1 MQALGKNVILKR
13 IEKEKKSGLIFT
25 TSEKPDGFYEVVSVG
40 EEVKEVQTGDNV
52 YCHPYHTNNIEVD
65 GQKYEVTSK
74 DQIYAKL

>member
-1 MQALGKNVILKR
+1 MQAIGKNVILKR
-13 IEKEKKSGLIFT
+13 IEKEKKIGIILT
-25 TSEKPDGFYEVVSVG
+25 TSEKTEGFYEVVSIG
-40 EEVKEVQTGDNV
+40 EEVKEVHPGDKV